1 MGGDR
6 TGSAASLLP
15 EIFLQRVRDSGDRDA
30 FGQRAVGGWNWSSWG
45 ETGER
50 ATAVAAAL
58 LAAGTEPGNAVAVLA
73 SSRREWIEV
82 EMGAML
88 VGAVVVAIHPATTP
102 SAALEIVRRAAVRFA
117 FVEEPLQ
124 AEKLLPALDPAG
136 PLARI
141 VVLDP
146 LSRLAGADARG
157 RLEIDLADLVAGPG
171 TSSIAPYADVLDL
184 GRHEIR
190 RGGRTAVER
199 RLAALRPEDP
209 ATIVFNWSAAG
220 RPLATVLTHDNL
232 AFTTSAVP
240 RELEVTA
247 QDRTAL
253 FLPLAHV
260 YPRLLVWAAMHV
272 GFAVGFA
279 PARGEALRAAAEMHP
294 DFLVVV
300 PRFLEGLRQGLQQ
313 EMDRGPFWR
322 REGLRWALGVG
333 RERAEARGEGR
344 RPPLLVELQHVVAD
358 RLVHR
363 SLRERLGGRLRFII
377 SGGAPLDAATS
388 RYFADVGIPVLEG
401 YGMTEGTGLTTF
413 SRPSRARPGTV
424 GQAVPGVELRIADD
438 GEILFRGRN
447 VMRGYLDDPATTA
460 EIKDADGWIRSGDLG
475 ALDPD
480 GYLRITGRKKDVIV
494 TEGGKNVSPLHLE
507 AELRK
512 NPLLRDVLVVGD
524 RRPHLVA
531 LVVPD
536 DKEINKS
543 AVLEGIILTSRDE
556 APSHPAIRAL
566 LESAIADVNRG
577 LDPFLHIRSYAL
589 VRDLDAGGKT
599 GRARRLYLEE
609 RYREAIDSLYA
620 KG

>member
-1 MGGDR
+1 
-6 TGSAASLLP
+6 
-15 EIFLQRVRDSGDRDA
+15 
-30 FGQRAVGGWNWSSWG
+30 
-45 ETGER
+45 
-50 ATAVAAAL
+50 
-58 LAAGTEPGNAVAVLA
+58 
-73 SSRREWIEV
+73 
-82 EMGAML
+82 
-88 VGAVVVAIHPATTP
+88 
-102 SAALEIVRRAAVRFA
+102 
-117 FVEEPLQ
+117 
-124 AEKLLPALDPAG
+124 
-136 PLARI
+136 
-141 VVLDP
+141 
-146 LSRLAGADARG
+146 
-157 RLEIDLADLVAGPG
+157 
-171 TSSIAPYADVLDL
+171 
-184 GRHEIR
+184 
-190 RGGRTAVER
+190 
-199 RLAALRPEDP
+199 
-209 ATIVFNWSAAG
+209 
-220 RPLATVLTHDNL
+220 VLTHDNL
-232 AFTTSAVP
+232 AFTTSALP

-322 REGLRWALGVG
+322 REGLSWALGVG
-333 RERAEARGEGR
+333 RQRAEARSEGR
-344 RPPLLVELQHVVAD
+344 RTPLFLDLQHLVAD

-388 RYFADVGIPVLEG
+388 RYFADVGVPVLEG

-413 SRPSRARPGTV
+413 TRPSRARPGTV

-447 VMRGYLDDPATTA
+447 VMHGYLDDPAATA
-460 EIKDADGWIRSGDLG
+460 EIRDADGWLHSGDLG
-475 ALDPD
+475 ALDAD

-536 DKEINKS
+536 DKEITKA
-543 AVLEGIILTSRDE
+543 AVLEGILLTSREE

-566 LESAIADVNRG
+566 IDSAVADANRG
-577 LDPFLHIRSYAL
+577 LDPFLHIRAYAV
-589 VRDLDAGGKT
+589 VRDLDAAGKT
-599 GRARRLYLEE
+599 GRARRLVLEE
-609 RYREAIDSLYA
+609 RYRDVIDSLYA